1 MGFLWFSF
9 GWASNGVLEEDG
21 EGVFGL
27 MRLFFWFGTT
37 PLTRLDYLM
46 MDRIHSYNHVT
57 NTFRVMC
64 ILEYFAMSLKLIYLV
79 DLSYFVAE
87 RKD

>member
-1 MGFLWFSF
+1 
-9 GWASNGVLEEDG
+9 
-21 EGVFGL
+21 
-27 MRLFFWFGTT
+27 
-37 PLTRLDYLM
+37 M

-64 ILEYFAMSLKLIYLV
+64 ILEYFAMSLKMIYLV

-87 RKD
+87 GKD

>member
-1 MGFLWFSF
+1 M
-9 GWASNGVLEEDG
+9 ASLKRMERASLDSCGY
-21 EGVFGL
+21 
-27 MRLFFWFGTT
+27 FFWFGTT

-64 ILEYFAMSLKLIYLV
+64 ILEYFAMSLKMIYLV